1 MNGVVMKRAHEK
13 AGSDQSIDAG
23 RFPDVQSVSAAGL
36 EMHRK
41 NMVRQI
47 YERLRR
53 MLRKAKVRPM
63 PREADAAGGAVR
75 RRRRAA
81 PAKRPD
87 LPEEAAVPG
96 GVHRRRCAMQA
107 QEPPRPAAQ
116 EANASPRRRR
126 PANRA
131 AQGASKPAQSSEG
144 TTVARMKKRSQAKAA
159 FQRIAQQARKKAEAV
174 GAQLRSSGPKKR
186 LVRGIQR
193 QRPRRAGVT
202 IAYRAKRI
210 PARKALEDVVGLAR
224 RKAAAVR
231 AHLRKRRAQ
240 KRVVW
245 GIQKLPQSS
254 APASGMRR
262 RKGRTARQF
271 VWKVEDQLLAGEQAE
286 YANGRGGRRF
296 DWKRCFRPGQRLAW
310 GALAAVCFLV
320 FCVSCVNLAGYALDY
335 LNMRRASDALREA
348 YYAEK
353 AGETGRTP
361 LPEQT
366 ASANGQLL
374 PASTDAFAP
383 EADAAVQTAP
393 DASPAPQA
401 QSAPTP
407 SPTPQVMLAPVRYP
421 DNPFAEISSR
431 FAKIRRQNSDIVGW
445 LTLEDLIDEA
455 VVQRDNTYYLNRDY
469 RGYHNVNGAIF
480 LEQTCDL
487 STRPYTLMLY
497 GHNMK
502 TGAMFGSLRNYENFH
517 YYKSNAFITFD
528 TAYEDGRY
536 VIFSVCTVS
545 TETSDKH
552 YLDFAKLCS
561 NQIKWRQEEIEALE
575 QYSIYH
581 TSLSVE
587 ADDQLL
593 LLITCVDEDT
603 ERRVIAARRIR
614 QDETEGML
622 QRSINNAAKK

>member
-1 MNGVVMKRAHEK
+1 MNGVVMKRANGK
-13 AGSDQSIDAG
+13 AGSDQSKDAR

-53 MLRKAKVRPM
+53 MLRKAKARPM
-63 PREADAAGGAVR
+63 PREADAAGGEGR

-81 PAKRPD
+81 PVHRMD
-87 LPEEAAVPG
+87 LPQEAAVPS
-96 GVHRRRCAMQA
+96 GVHRRRRAMQA

-116 EANASPRRRR
+116 EANARPRRKR
-126 PANRA
+126 PGSRA
-131 AQGASKPAQSSEG
+131 AQGASKPAQSGEG
-144 TTVARMKKRSQAKAA
+144 TADACIRKISQAGDA
-159 FQRIAQQARKKAEAV
+159 FRGIAQQVRKKAEAV
-174 GAQLRSSGPKKR
+174 GAQLRSSGAKKR

-202 IAYRAKRI
+202 IAYRAKWI

-240 KRVVW
+240 KRLVW

-254 APASGMRR
+254 APAAEMRR
-262 RKGRTARQF
+262 RQGRAARQI
-271 VWKVEDQLLAGEQAE
+271 VWNVEEQPLAGGQAGQ
-286 YANGRGGRRF
+286 ASGRGGRRF
-296 DWKRCFRPGQRLAW
+296 DWKRCFRPRQRLAW

-348 YYAEK
+348 YYAEE
-353 AGETGRTP
+353 AGETEPTP
-361 LPEQT
+361 GQT
-366 ASANGQLL
+366 APANGQLL
-374 PASTDAFAP
+374 PASASAFAP

-393 DASPAPQA
+393 DASSAPQA

-517 YYKSNAFITFD
+517 YYQSNPFITFD
-528 TAYEDGRY
+528 TAYEEGRY

-545 TETSDKH
+545 TETSGKH

>member
-53 MLRKAKVRPM
+53 MLRKAKARPM
-63 PREADAAGGAVR
+63 PREADAAGGEGR

-81 PAKRPD
+81 PVHRMD
-87 LPEEAAVPG
+87 LPQEAAVPG
-96 GVHRRRCAMQA
+96 GEHRRRRALHA
-107 QEPPRPAAQ
+107 QEQPRSAAQ
-116 EANASPRRRR
+116 EANASHRRKR
-126 PANRA
+126 PGSRA
-131 AQGASKPAQSSEG
+131 AQGAGKTAQSRAG
-144 TTVARMKKRSQAKAA
+144 TADACIRKISQAGDA
-159 FQRIAQQARKKAEAV
+159 FRGVAQQVRKKAEAV
-174 GAQLRSSGPKKR
+174 CVQLRSSGAKKR
-186 LVRGIQR
+186 MVRGIQR

-210 PARKALEDVVGLAR
+210 PARKALEDVVGLAC
-224 RKAAAVR
+224 RKAEAVR
-231 AHLRKRRAQ
+231 THLRRRRTK
-240 KRVVW
+240 KRVVR
-245 GIQKLPQSS
+245 GIPKLPQGS
-254 APASGMRR
+254 APAAGMRR
-262 RKGRTARQF
+262 REGRTARQI
-271 VWKVEDQLLAGEQAE
+271 VWNVEEQPPAGGQA
-286 YANGRGGRRF
+286 GRAKGRSGRHF
-296 DWKRCFRPGQRLAW
+296 DWKRCFSPGQRLAW

-320 FCVSCVNLAGYALDY
+320 FCASCVNLAGYALDY

-348 YYAEK
+348 YYAE
-353 AGETGRTP
+353 AGETGCTP

-383 EADAAVQTAP
+383 EADAAVQTAL

>member
-1 MNGVVMKRAHEK
+1 MNGVVMKRANGK
-13 AGSDQSIDAG
+13 AGSDQSKDAR

-47 YERLRR
+47 YERLRQ
-53 MLRKAKVRPM
+53 MLRKAKARPM
-63 PREADAAGGAVR
+63 PREADAAGGEGR

-81 PAKRPD
+81 PVHRMD
-87 LPEEAAVPG
+87 LPQEAAVPG
-96 GVHRRRCAMQA
+96 GVHRRRRAMQA
-107 QEPPRPAAQ
+107 QEQPRSAAQ
-116 EANASPRRRR
+116 EANASHRRKR
-126 PANRA
+126 PGSWA
-131 AQGASKPAQSSEG
+131 AQGAGKTAQSRAG
-144 TTVARMKKRSQAKAA
+144 TADACIRKISQAGDA
-159 FQRIAQQARKKAEAV
+159 FRGVAQQARKKAEAV

-186 LVRGIQR
+186 RIWGAQR
-193 QRPRRAGVT
+193 PSPRRAEIT

-245 GIQKLPQSS
+245 GIPKLPQGS
-254 APASGMRR
+254 APAAGMRR

-271 VWKVEDQLLAGEQAE
+271 VWKVEDPPLAGEQAGQ
-286 YANGRGGRRF
+286 ASGRGRRRF
-296 DWKRCFRPGQRLAW
+296 DWKRSFRPGQRLAW

-348 YYAEK
+348 YYAEE
-353 AGETGRTP
+353 AGETEPTP
-361 LPEQT
+361 GQT
-366 ASANGQLL
+366 APANGQLL
-374 PASTDAFAP
+374 PASTAAFAP

-431 FAKIRRQNSDIVGW
+431 FVKIRRQNSDIVGW

-517 YYKSNAFITFD
+517 YYQSNPFITFD
-528 TAYEDGRY
+528 TAYEEGRY

-545 TETSDKH
+545 TETSGKH

-561 NQIKWRQEEIEALE
+561 SQIKWRQEEIEALE

>member
-1 MNGVVMKRAHEK
+1 MNGVVMKRANGK
-13 AGSDQSIDAG
+13 AGSDQSKDAR

-47 YERLRR
+47 YERLRQ
-53 MLRKAKVRPM
+53 MLRKAKARPM
-63 PREADAAGGAVR
+63 PREADAAGGEGR

-87 LPEEAAVPG
+87 LPEEAAVPS
-96 GVHRRRCAMQA
+96 GVHRRRRAMQA
-107 QEPPRPAAQ
+107 QEPPRPAVQ

-144 TTVARMKKRSQAKAA
+144 TAVARMKKRSQAKAA

-186 LVRGIQR
+186 RIWGAQR
-193 QRPRRAGVT
+193 PSPRRAGVT

-210 PARKALEDVVGLAR
+210 PARKALEDVVGLAC

-245 GIQKLPQSS
+245 GIQKLPQGS
-254 APASGMRR
+254 APAAEMRR
-262 RKGRTARQF
+262 RKGRAARQF
-271 VWKVEDQLLAGEQAE
+271 VWNVEEQPPAGGQAE
-286 YANGRGGRRF
+286 HANGRGGRHF
-296 DWKRCFRPGQRLAW
+296 DWKRSFRPGQRLAW

-348 YYAEK
+348 YYAE

-361 LPEQT
+361 LPGQT
-366 ASANGQLL
+366 ASATGQLL
-374 PASTDAFAP
+374 SASTAAFAP
-383 EADAAVQTAP
+383 EADAAVQMAA

-421 DNPFAEISSR
+421 DNPFAEISSQ

-517 YYKSNAFITFD
+517 YYQSNPFITFD
-528 TAYEDGRY
+528 TAYEEGRY

-545 TETSDKH
+545 TETSGKH

-561 NQIKWRQEEIEALE
+561 SQIKWRQEEIEALE